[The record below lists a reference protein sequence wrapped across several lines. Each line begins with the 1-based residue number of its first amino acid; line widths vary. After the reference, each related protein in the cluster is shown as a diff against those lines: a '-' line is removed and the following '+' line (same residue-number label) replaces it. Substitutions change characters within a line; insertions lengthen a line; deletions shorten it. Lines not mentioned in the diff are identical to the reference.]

1 MRIAVWILLI
11 GLAGG
16 LTGYLFTRF
25 ERSAPEIRTRTAVEW
40 IGETYP
46 HEVGISDE
54 GTGVQHV
61 RIWLEKDGVEHELE
75 DVTYPGNLFTGGDR
89 SGPQRLEAVVDPL
102 AMGLADGQAVLHI
115 EVMDYSWAGNIARE
129 SVPLV
134 IDTRT
139 PRIRLETGLTYV
151 RRGGTELVVYE
162 VDEEPAT
169 DGVLLGELFFPG
181 FPHPSDPAKRVA
193 FYALPPDTPP
203 DAVPSLMAADR
214 AGNESSVAV
223 RIEVIERSFPEDS
236 IGLNDQFMSAKIAE
250 ISGGQAQDVLAGYL
264 TLNRDVRAQN
274 AASISEI
281 CADSSQDRLW
291 QGAFLQLPNSSVGT
305 SFAARRTYRYQDE
318 AVDRQVHLG
327 YDLASTARA
336 PIPAA
341 NDGVVVYADNLGIYG
356 NCVILDHGLGLF
368 SMYGHLSDF
377 SVENGALVSRGDE
390 LGHTGTTGLAGGD
403 HLHYAMLVSGIFVD
417 PLEWFDEKWIQE
429 HIEVKFEVP
438 IAQTP

>member
-1 MRIAVWILLI
+1 MRFVVWILLI
-11 GLAGG
+11 GIAGG
-16 LTGYLFTRF
+16 LTGFLITRF
-25 ERSAPEIRTRTAVEW
+25 EKITPEIRTRTTVAW
-40 IGETYP
+40 IGETYR
-46 HEVGISDE
+46 HEVGVSDE
-54 GTGVQHV
+54 GTGVQRV
-61 RIWLEKDGVEHELE
+61 RIWLEKDGVEHDLE
-75 DVTYPGNLFTGGDR
+75 DVAYPGSLFSGGER
-89 SGPQRLEAVVDPL
+89 SGPQRIVAVVDPL
-102 AMGLADGQAVLHI
+102 AMGLSDGQAVLHI

-151 RRGGTELVVYE
+151 RRGGTELVVYG

-169 DGVLLGELFFPG
+169 DGVLLGEHFFPG
-181 FPHPSDPAKRVA
+181 FQHPADPTKRVA

-203 DAVPSLMAADR
+203 DTVPSLMAADR
-214 AGNESSVAV
+214 AGNEASVAV

-236 IGLNDQFMSAKIAE
+236 IGLNEAFMRRKIAE
-250 ISGGQAQDVLAGYL
+250 ISGDQTQDVLAGYL
-264 TLNRDVRAQN
+264 ALNRDMRAQN
-274 AASISEI
+274 ALTITEI

-291 QGAFLQLPNSSVGT
+291 QGTFLQLPNSSVGT
-305 SFAARRTYRYQDE
+305 SFAARRTYRYQNE
-318 AVDRQVHLG
+318 TVDRQVHLG
-327 YDLASTARA
+327 YDLASTSHA

-377 SVENGALVSRGDE
+377 SVENGGLVSRGDE

-403 HLHYAMLVSGIFVD
+403 HLHYSMLVSGEFVD

-438 IAQTP
+438 VTPAP

>member
-1 MRIAVWILLI
+1 MRFVVWILLI
-11 GLAGG
+11 GIAGG
-16 LTGYLFTRF
+16 LTGYLITRF
-25 ERSAPEIRTRTAVEW
+25 ERSAPEIRTRTTVEW
-40 IGETYP
+40 VGETYH

-54 GTGVQHV
+54 GTGVQRV

-75 DVTYPGNLFTGGDR
+75 DVTYPGSLFSGGER
-89 SGPQRLEAVVDPL
+89 SGPQRLEAVIDPL
-102 AMGLADGQAVLHI
+102 AMGLSDGQAVLHI
-115 EVMDYSWAGNIARE
+115 EVMDYSWAGNIATE

-162 VDEEPAT
+162 VDEETAT

-181 FPHPSDPAKRVA
+181 FQHPIDPTKRVA

-236 IGLNDQFMSAKIAE
+236 IGLDEGFMRAKIAE
-250 ISGGQAQDVLAGYL
+250 ISGGQPQDVLAGYL
-264 TLNRDVRAQN
+264 ELNRDLRAQN
-274 AASISEI
+274 AETITEV
-281 CADSSQDRLW
+281 CADSSQDQLW

-305 SFAARRTYRYQDE
+305 SFAARRTYRYE
-318 AVDRQVHLG
+318 NETVDRQVHLG
-327 YDLASTARA
+327 YDLASTSRA

-341 NDGVVVYADNLGIYG
+341 NDGVVVYADTLGIYG
-356 NCVILDHGLGLF
+356 NCIILDHGLGLF

-403 HLHYAMLVSGIFVD
+403 HLHYAMLVSGVFVD

-438 IAQTP
+438 VVQAP